1 MGWGNFLAFCRGFG
15 VWGFWMLGTALL
27 FFVCCLLSVVC
38 CLLSVYG
45 SYKFEV
51 NQKSK

>member
-27 FFVCCLLSVVC
+27 FFVCCLLSV
-38 CLLSVYG
+38 SG
-45 SYKFEV
+45 SISLKCATELEV
-51 NQKSK
+51 SFNMEV